1 MTDRK
6 DSILEVDLVSIQFGG
21 LRALSDVSF
30 EVNEGEILALIGP
43 NGAGKTTLLNIASG
57 ALKPTSGS
65 IRLDGET
72 VSGLTADQ
80 VNRQGI
86 VRTFQAAE
94 IFGSLS
100 LRQNVMVGGVA
111 GSGVNFGDGLIG
123 WGRARRIDRELHEK
137 AEAHLALVG
146 LLDDADRPAASLP
159 AGQQRLLGIARALAT
174 DPKVMLL
181 DEPGAGL
188 NNTEKKHL
196 VDVVRRLRE
205 DGKTIVL
212 VEHDM
217 QVIKQLAD
225 RIVVLDHGAVI
236 GVGTPQEVQRNEA
249 VVNAYLGSAGAID
262 RLPLKAG
269 ETSFRQLL
277 DLKGINIRY
286 NGVQAVNDV
295 SLNVDK
301 GEIVTIVGANG
312 AGKSSILKAI
322 AGVVTPAEGDIALDG
337 ASLAGRSADERVALG
352 MSLTPEGR
360 ELFPSLSVHDNLILG
375 RYARLKASKGLWG
388 MVRMGADEKAAMARR
403 LEFCFDLFP
412 ILAERRNQLAA
423 TLSGGQAQ
431 MLAIARSLM
440 NDPTLL
446 MLDEPSLGLAPQIN
460 EVIFRTM
467 RDLQSEGLTI
477 LLIEQNAR
485 AALQIANRGY
495 VLVNGSVVASGNAAD
510 LLADDQIASSYLGF
524 GDQEDP
530 EDSLMVNVQ

>member
-1 MTDRK
+1 MTGQQK
-6 DSILEVDLVSIQFGG
+6 PLLEVGNVSIHFGG
-21 LRALSDVSF
+21 LRALSDVTF
-30 EVNEGEILALIGP
+30 DVQRGEILALIGP

-57 ALKPTSGS
+57 ALKPTNGN
-65 IRLDGET
+65 IRLNGQP

-94 IFGSLS
+94 IFGSLT
-100 LRQNVMVGGVA
+100 LRQNVMTGGVA
-111 GSGVNFGDGLIG
+111 GSAVTFLDGLLG
-123 WGRARRIDRELHEK
+123 WGRARRIDRELHARADE
-137 AEAHLALVG
+137 HLALVG
-146 LLDDADRPAASLP
+146 LLDKAGEPAASLP

-174 DPKVMLL
+174 DPVVMLL

-188 NNTEKKHL
+188 NNTEKKNL
-196 VDVVRRLRE
+196 IEVVRRLR
-205 DGKTIVL
+205 DSGKTIVL

-236 GVGTPQEVQRNEA
+236 GVGLPEEVQRNEA
-249 VVNAYLGSAGAID
+249 VVNAYLGSAGTIERNPEQASTRSD
-262 RLPLKAG
+262 
-269 ETSFRQLL
+269 EELL
-277 DLKGINIRY
+277 ALTGVSVRY
-286 NGVQAVNDV
+286 NGVQAVNDA
-295 SLNVDK
+295 SLIVNK

-312 AGKSSILKAI
+312 AGKSSLLKAI
-322 AGVVTPAEGDIALDG
+322 SGVVTPSAGEIT
-337 ASLAGRSADERVALG
+337 LAGKALTGKTADERVSLG

-360 ELFPSLSVHDNLILG
+360 ELFPSLSVYDNLILG
-375 RYARLKASKGLWG
+375 RYAQLKGRNGLWG
-388 MVRMGADEKAAMARR
+388 LVRMPAEAKAEMARR

-412 ILAERRNQLAA
+412 ILAERREQLAA

-440 NDPTLL
+440 NDPALL

-467 RDLQSEGLTI
+467 TELQSEGLTI

-495 VLVNGSVVASGNAAD
+495 VLVNGDIVASGNAAD
-510 LLADDQIASSYLGF
+510 LLGNDQIASSYLGF
-524 GDQEDP
+524 GDQGDA
-530 EDSLMVNVQ
+530 EDSLMVNVK

>member
-1 MTDRK
+1 MTADPNP
-6 DSILEVDLVSIQFGG
+6 ILEVDLVTVQFGG

-30 EVNEGEILALIGP
+30 DVRPGEILALIGP

-57 ALKPTSGS
+57 ALPPTSGA
-65 IRLDGET
+65 IRLEGKT
-72 VSGLTADQ
+72 VSGLNADL

-111 GSGVNFGDGLIG
+111 GSGVTFADGLLG
-123 WGRARRIDRELHEK
+123 WGRARRVERQLHEK
-137 AEAHLALVG
+137 AEEYLALVG
-146 LLDDADRPAASLP
+146 LLEAADRPAASLP

-188 NNTEKKHL
+188 NSTEKKHL
-196 VDVVRRLRE
+196 VEVVRRLRE

-236 GVGTPQEVQRNEA
+236 GIGTPREVQRNEA
-249 VVNAYLGSAGAID
+249 VVNAYLGSAGTIE
-262 RLPLKAG
+262 RNPVKAG
-269 ETSFRQLL
+269 EASYRQLL
-277 DLKGINIRY
+277 NLSDVSIRY
-286 NGVQAVNDV
+286 NGVQAVNEV

-312 AGKSSILKAI
+312 AGKSSLLKAI
-322 AGVVTPAEGDIALDG
+322 AGIVKPATGEIALDG
-337 ASLAGRSADERVALG
+337 ASLADKSADERVGLG

-375 RYARLKASKGLWG
+375 RYARLKARKGLWG
-388 MVRMGADEKAAMARR
+388 MVRMGADEKAAMASR

-460 EVIFRTM
+460 EVIFQTM

-485 AALQIANRGY
+485 AALQVANRGY
-495 VLVNGSVVASGNAAD
+495 VLVNGSVVASGNAED

-530 EDSLMVNVQ
+530 EDSLMVNVT